1 MDKKDEMDKVQE
13 PHENVNIKFVDE
25 PVLDTSNN
33 HIVQDPPS
41 KSKIKHLVIAGG
53 GPSGLNVYG
62 ALRKS
67 HEMSV
72 WSIDDIESIH
82 GTSMGSLLAV
92 FFALK
97 YDWQTIDDY
106 LIKRPWHH
114 IIKYDMQTIFAAFS
128 SRGVFDKKV
137 FEETFRPLF
146 SGLDISMNITMEEF
160 YNLTKIE
167 IHAYTTD
174 INEFCIVDISYK
186 THPSWTVI
194 EAVYASCCLPVIFT
208 PFEKDG
214 KYYVDGGIFLN
225 YPLEPCIKT
234 CQNTDEILGVRKHY
248 VRSKNDTI
256 TETSNLMD
264 YVFVLLNQTL
274 KLVTKDVDHT
284 MIKHEIVI
292 NSSVISIMD
301 LLKIATSEEDRT
313 ERIQLGV
320 QEAERWLS
328 DNLFIVQEKENKN
341 KDNPET

>member
-1 MDKKDEMDKVQE
+1 MANINEN
-13 PHENVNIKFVDE
+13 HENQETIMDS
-25 PVLDTSNN
+25 SNN
-33 HIVQDPPS
+33 HDCVQEVPV

-53 GPSGLNVYG
+53 GPSGFNVYG

-67 HEMSV
+67 NEMGI
-72 WSIDDIESIH
+72 WSIDDIETIY
-82 GTSMGSLLAV
+82 GTSMGSVLAV

-97 YDWQTIDDY
+97 YDWQTMDDY

-128 SRGVFDKKV
+128 NRGIFDIKL

-160 YNLTKIE
+160 YHLTKIE
-167 IHAYTTD
+167 IHTYTTD
-174 INEFCIVDISYK
+174 INEFCLVDISYK

-194 EAVYASCCLPVIFT
+194 EAVYASSCLPVIFA
-208 PFEKDG
+208 PFQKEG

-225 YPLEPCIKT
+225 YPLEPCTKI
-234 CQNTDEILGVRKHY
+234 CQNTDEIFGVRKHY
-248 VRSKNDTI
+248 IRSKNDTI
-256 TETSNLMD
+256 SEASNLVD

-274 KLVTKDVDHT
+274 KLVTKDIDHT

-292 NSSVISIMD
+292 KSTVISIMD
-301 LLKIATSEEDRT
+301 LLKIATSEEERM

-320 QEAERWLS
+320 KEAEQWLI
-328 DNLFIVQEKENKN
+328 NLQ
-341 KDNPET
+341 DADETDISI